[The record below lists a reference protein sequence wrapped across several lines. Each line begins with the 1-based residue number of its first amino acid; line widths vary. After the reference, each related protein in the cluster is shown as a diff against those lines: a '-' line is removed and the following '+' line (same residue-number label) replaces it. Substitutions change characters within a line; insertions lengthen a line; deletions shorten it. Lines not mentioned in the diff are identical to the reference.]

1 LNLLRGIRA
10 DFWYFSL
17 GMIGII
23 YVFSRIIPVSSSVGY
38 NFQMARLLLVFVC
51 LSMASGQNLFR
62 DPPEFARILNEVLAT
77 VTIGS
82 DPQSLG
88 ALINVTDSHAL
99 DLPAASLCQKSRF
112 WYRCYWESKSNKY
125 SVAMLQDD
133 ISSQVAAA
141 LPKTWRRERGEF
153 SGVRFADFT
162 DPTGEFVITVSSQIS
177 LGELP
182 PQSYVASLTLHR
194 TRFRMR

>member
-1 LNLLRGIRA
+1 
-10 DFWYFSL
+10 
-17 GMIGII
+17 
-23 YVFSRIIPVSSSVGY
+23 
-38 NFQMARLLLVFVC
+38 MARLLIVFVC
-51 LSMASGQNLFR
+51 VAMASGQSPYQN
-62 DPPEFARILNEVLAT
+62 PSEFARVLNEVLAT

-88 ALINVTDSHAL
+88 ALISVTDSHAL
-99 DLPAASLCQKSRF
+99 DLPAASLCQKTRF

-125 SVAMLQDD
+125 SVAMLQND

-141 LPKTWRRERGEF
+141 LPKTWKRERGELR
-153 SGVRFADFT
+153 GVRFADFN
-162 DPTGEFVITVSSQIS
+162 DPTGELVITVSSQIS

-194 TRFRMR
+194 TTFRMR